1 MWDQSW
7 QQVHDFK
14 EAETYMRLL
23 YKVVLP
29 PMGPAVCSL
38 RVWLHHDRHG
48 DQQALIKC
56 LWGLC

>member
-23 YKVVLP
+23 YKVALP
-29 PMGPAVCSL
+29 PMGPAVCSM
-38 RVWLHHDRHG
+38 HDVHG
-48 DQQALIKC
+48 D
-56 LWGLC
+56 